1 MATVVDFPR
10 PKKTRPPLDWG
21 KLELERQER
30 FPKVPRIALKI
41 LKKVIQAE
49 GRPPKDGNDP
59 VLIFYMPDDYDE
71 YPPIQVCFTSRR
83 SEIIWVLDL
92 LDRFGGELAYGKQR
106 CHIRRK
112 KKRLPVFVV
121 KEVSGGTAQ
130 ALNAVYQPQYEH
142 YFKSNKWMILGKDIP
157 EMDLIGLII
166 RKEESLVR
174 YIGFLDRGT
183 AEILFSRM
191 GEGVSPEVALMLE

>member
-10 PKKTRPPLDWG
+10 PKKTRPPLDWER
-21 KLELERQER
+21 LEVDRQER
-30 FPKVPRIALKI
+30 FPKVPRTALKI

-59 VLIFYMPDDYDE
+59 VLIFYMPDGCCE

-92 LDRFGGELAYGKQR
+92 LDRFGGELAYGKLK
-106 CHIRRK
+106 CHIRRR

-121 KEVSGGTAQ
+121 KEVSEGTAQ
-130 ALNAVYQPQYEH
+130 ALNNVYHHQYET
-142 YFKSNKWMILGKDIP
+142 YAKSGKWLILGKEFP
-157 EMDLIGLII
+157 ELDLTGLII
-166 RKEESLVR
+166 RKEESLLR
-174 YIGFLDRGT
+174 YIGFFDRGT
-183 AEILFSRM
+183 AETLFSRM
-191 GEGVSPEVALMLE
+191 GEGVPPEVALMLE